1 MRDEKTKN
9 EDGDKFGDFVKRNRK
24 AIYITM
30 GVIIFL
36 FLGVIAYFSLDT
48 YLQKKATARV
58 EELNSKYAEL
68 RPTLALSASDD
79 YYNDDV
85 NALLEKLDAFVKG
98 KDGFVSG
105 YAEARGWT
113 IIAQIHSGREDW
125 PKAEEAW
132 RAAAKAGVKTY
143 LAPAAFFNAAAAA
156 ENQGRVREAVE
167 LLEKSVSYKTDFP
180 SAPRAQFSI
189 GRLNEQLGDIPAAL
203 AAYRAVL
210 VNWPNIETWAN
221 LAQSRIIAIEE

>member
-1 MRDEKTKN
+1 MQNKSTHKEDE
-9 EDGDKFGDFVKRNRK
+9 DKFGDFVKRNRK
-24 AIYITM
+24 AIYISM

-36 FLGVIAYFSLDT
+36 FLGVIAYFSLDA

-68 RPTLALSASDD
+68 RPTLSDE

-85 NALLEKLDAFVKG
+85 NELLEKLDAFVKG
-98 KDGFVSG
+98 KDGFANG

-180 SAPRAQFSI
+180 AAPRAQFSI